1 MCIEFV
7 LEMYLDTLNI
17 VLGKRDGWSNILTMI
32 LIILN
37 INLVKIIQVASLLI
51 LFLGVLMTTIPLHMQ
66 KLTSYL
72 ISSSHLSLS
81 LSTQETIS
89 SLLSKTLITDVGRLL
104 LGSSACL
111 LLPSTLGY
119 VGAVRESRL
128 LLVLVR
134 LCGVYHMYSCII
146 MDSTSHPSWY
156 SGDWSLS
163 SSSSFQ
169 LSSYPY
175 TVLHHGW
182 EEWAWLSI
190 EERRKRWTWY
200 HLYGTVSW
208 QI

>member
-1 MCIEFV
+1 MIFFH
-7 LEMYLDTLNI
+7 LYNI
-17 VLGKRDGWSNILTMI
+17 SVMSNL
-32 LIILN
+32 
-37 INLVKIIQVASLLI
+37 QVFSLLL
-51 LFLGVLMTTIPLHMQ
+51 LFLGVLMTAVPLQVESLVSH
-66 KLTSYL
+66 LL
-72 ISSSHLSLS
+72 SSSHLSLS

-89 SLLSKTLITDVGRLL
+89 SLLSKTLITDVGRML